1 MTFNT
6 LEELREARNKALLE
20 SDHWLLE
27 DSPIQEDL
35 REVKIVELKL
45 YRKELRDLPQLAEQI
60 GIENIQLPQSP
71 I

>member
-6 LEELREARNKALLE
+6 LEELREARNKALLQ
-20 SDHWLLE
+20 SDYWLLE

-45 YRKELRDLPQLAEQI
+45 YRKALRDLPQVAEQI
-60 GIENIQLPQSP
+60 GLENIQFPQPP